1 MGQDASWRDREGIP
15 EGAAPLRA
23 SLADPRKWLEDQCRL
38 AQMPNFMEATLASLR
53 ANIGVAGQR
62 DVLVDQL
69 PRLRMPTLI
78 VWGVEDRVFPYWQ
91 EKLQEKGSPMTTVHL
106 KPVEEQVVALMGA
119 SSGIG
124 RETALR
130 FAERGAKVVVSARG
144 EEGLDSLAEEI
155 RRGNGE
161 ATPVVADTSEYE
173 QVKAVADRAVEEY
186 GRLDCWVHLAAV
198 GLFATFEQTTP
209 EEFERVID
217 VNLMGQVYGA
227 MAALPHLKREGRG
240 ALIHISSVEAKR
252 SFPFHSAYGAS
263 KHGIDGFLEA
273 LRVELKREG
282 WPISVTQ
289 VMPGTIN
296 TPFFDKGRTKLGVK
310 PVGVPPIY
318 EPQTVANVILY
329 AAEHPTRDL
338 VCGGAAQALI
348 LNQRLSPRMLDA
360 ILATRTGFSPQKT
373 KEPRSEEDPDNLYGP
388 IQGHDTAKNGFRAF
402 SRSLYNW
409 LQMHPTLRRGAA
421 AGTAL
426 GLLVALRRS
435 S

>member
-1 MGQDASWRDREGIP
+1 MR
-15 EGAAPLRA
+15 
-23 SLADPRKWLEDQCRL
+23 
-38 AQMPNFMEATLASLR
+38 
-53 ANIGVAGQR
+53 
-62 DVLVDQL
+62 
-69 PRLRMPTLI
+69 
-78 VWGVEDRVFPYWQ
+78 
-91 EKLQEKGSPMTTVHL
+91 L
-106 KPVEEQVVALMGA
+106 KPVEEQVVGLMGA

-124 RETALR
+124 RESALR
-130 FAERGAKVVVSARG
+130 FARRGAKVVVSARG
-144 EEGLDSLAEEI
+144 EEGLDSLVEEI
-155 RRGNGE
+155 RQEGGQ
-161 ATPVVADTSEYE
+161 ATAVVADTSEFE

-186 GRLDCWVHLAAV
+186 GRLDTWVHLAGV

-273 LRVELKREG
+273 LRVELKHDG

-296 TPFFDKGRTKLGVK
+296 TPFFDKGRSKVGVK
-310 PVGVPPIY
+310 AVGIPPIY
-318 EPQTVANVILY
+318 EPETVANIILH
-329 AAEHPTRDL
+329 AAENPTRDL
-338 VCGGAAQALI
+338 VSGGAAQVLI
-348 LNQRLSPRMLDA
+348 LNQRLSPRLLDA
-360 ILATRTGFSPQKT
+360 ILATRAGFSPQKT
-373 KEPRSEEDPDNLYGP
+373 EEPRSEADPDNLYAP
-388 IQGHDTAKNGFRAF
+388 IRGHDTTRNGFRAF

-409 LQMHPTLRRGAA
+409 LEMHPVVRRGAA

-426 GLLVALRRS
+426 GLMAALRRRL
-435 S
+435 

>member
-1 MGQDASWRDREGIP
+1 MSMQ
-15 EGAAPLRA
+15 
-23 SLADPRKWLEDQCRL
+23 
-38 AQMPNFMEATLASLR
+38 
-53 ANIGVAGQR
+53 
-62 DVLVDQL
+62 
-69 PRLRMPTLI
+69 
-78 VWGVEDRVFPYWQ
+78 
-91 EKLQEKGSPMTTVHL
+91 L

-124 RETALR
+124 REAALR

-144 EEGLDSLAEEI
+144 EEGLRSLVEEV
-155 RRGNGE
+155 RGKGGE
-161 ATPVVADTSEYE
+161 ATVVVADTSEYE
-173 QVKAVADRAVEEY
+173 QVKAVANRATEEY
-186 GRLDCWVHLAAV
+186 GRLDTWVHLAAV

-209 EEFERVID
+209 EEFERVIA

-252 SFPFHSAYGAS
+252 SFPFHSAYAAS

-273 LRVELKREG
+273 LRVELKHEG

-296 TPFFDKGRTKLGVK
+296 TPFFDKGRTKLAVK

-329 AAEHPTRDL
+329 AAEHPARDL

-360 ILATRTGFSPQKT
+360 ILATRAGFSPQKT
-373 KEPRSEEDPDNLYGP
+373 EEPRSEDEPDNLYAP
-388 IQGHDTAKNGFRAF
+388 IHGHDTTKDGFRAL

-409 LQMHPTLRRGAA
+409 LQMHPTVRRGAA

-435 S
+435 L

>member
-1 MGQDASWRDREGIP
+1 MMMR
-15 EGAAPLRA
+15 
-23 SLADPRKWLEDQCRL
+23 
-38 AQMPNFMEATLASLR
+38 
-53 ANIGVAGQR
+53 
-62 DVLVDQL
+62 
-69 PRLRMPTLI
+69 
-78 VWGVEDRVFPYWQ
+78 
-91 EKLQEKGSPMTTVHL
+91 L
-106 KPVEEQVVALMGA
+106 KPVEEQVVVVMGA

-130 FAERGAKVVVSARG
+130 FAERGARVVVSARG
-144 EEGLDSLAEEI
+144 KEGLDSLADEI
-155 RRGNGE
+155 RREDGE

-173 QVKAVADRAVEEY
+173 QVKAVVDRAVEEY
-186 GRLDCWVHLAAV
+186 GRLDTWVHLAAV

-273 LRVELKREG
+273 LRVELKHEG

-318 EPQTVANVILY
+318 EPQTVANIILY
-329 AAEHPTRDL
+329 AAEHPARDL
-338 VCGGAAQALI
+338 VSGGAAQALI

-360 ILATRTGFSPQKT
+360 ILTTRAGFSPQKT
-373 KEPRSEEDPDNLYGP
+373 EEPRSEDDPDNLYAP
-388 IQGHDTAKNGFRAF
+388 IRGHDTAKNGFRAL

-409 LQMHPTLRRGAA
+409 LEMHPVVRRGAA

-426 GLLVALRRS
+426 VLFDALRRKS
-435 S
+435 